1 MHSRYAKGS
10 LPVIEGN
17 EVELVPKA
25 IVRLSVAHTS
35 GLWSWQCLMQH
46 VANQFT
52 EATNS
57 TYTATALH
65 GLIPRHQVLDLGAQR
80 RWSDS
85 GWSLGLKV
93 NNALNTQYFTRRA
106 LAYPGPGILPAD
118 GINVRLTLRYSA

>member
-1 MHSRYAKGS
+1 MPRGRF
-10 LPVIEGN
+10 LFEGN

-35 GLWSWQCLMQH
+35 GMWSWQCLMQH

-57 TYTATALH
+57 QR
-65 GLIPRHQVLDLGAQR
+65 PRLYVVPGIWAR
-80 RWSDS
+80 VPDS